1 MMSERAGSIVGSSLH
16 RVSAVSAAAWI
27 GSDPGLGLPHGSG
40 PRLGAA
46 IPRPLTVRSRRK
58 AASRTA
64 RRALASAPQDE
75 DDVCMPSPVD
85 LILRSGHR
93 PRLEGR
99 ITPMQGLQYVC
110 MPERESGGD
119 EGTRS
124 T

>member
-1 MMSERAGSIVGSSLH
+1 MIDSDRISISVVPAKALGHAHILLRYEAGSYLGVG
-16 RVSAVSAAAWI
+16 
-27 GSDPGLGLPHGSG
+27 
-40 PRLGAA
+40 

-75 DDVCMPSPVD
+75 EGLRMPWMIY

-99 ITPMQGLQYVC
+99 TTPMQRLQDVC
-110 MPERESGGD
+110 TPWGRLKSGGK
-119 EGTRS
+119 RAS
-124 T
+124 

>member
-1 MMSERAGSIVGSSLH
+1 MIDSDRISISVVAAKALGHAHILLRDEAGSYLGVG
-16 RVSAVSAAAWI
+16 
-27 GSDPGLGLPHGSG
+27 
-40 PRLGAA
+40 

-75 DDVCMPSPVD
+75 EGVCVPLPID

-99 ITPMQGLQYVC
+99 SMPMQDRTKN
-110 MPERESGGD
+110 PED
-119 EGTRS
+119 T
-124 T
+124 